1 MSEAVEFRGDEVK
14 DLATGEV
21 TKIQEPQVEDQ
32 PQEEEDQDA
41 ESLQQEDVKEEAEQ
55 EAEQE
60 AEDSD
65 AEALSLENI
74 LAMSQEFA
82 DDGEVSK
89 ERYEQLQQAGVSK
102 ELVDTV
108 IQGQQALA
116 EVQKLNAIWQ
126 ADLTLSQYQE
136 LASWAEKNW
145 SAEQIE
151 TYNRLVD
158 GTDQGAREMAIQ
170 SLVSAARGGRGPEPT
185 RNIEG
190 STATVGVAPFQSADE
205 MVEAM
210 RDKRYRNRE
219 EPYFSQVKSRLGA
232 GIR

>member
-1 MSEAVEFRGDEVK
+1 MSGEF
-14 DLATGEV
+14 AANGELSDDRY
-21 TKIQEPQVEDQ
+21 KQ
-32 PQEEEDQDA
+32 
-41 ESLQQEDVKEEAEQ
+41 LEEAGV
-55 EAEQE
+55 AR
-60 AEDSD
+60 DVVD
-65 AEALSLENI
+65 A
-74 LAMSQEFA
+74 
-82 DDGEVSK
+82 
-89 ERYEQLQQAGVSK
+89 
-102 ELVDTV
+102 V
-108 IQGQQALA
+108 IQGQQALV
-116 EVQKLNAIWQ
+116 EVQKLSSIME

-158 GTDQGAREMAIQ
+158 GSDAGARAMAIQ
-170 SLVSAARGGRGPEPT
+170 SLVSASRGGRGPEQK

-190 STATVGVAPFQSADE
+190 STATAGVAPFQSADE

-219 EPYFSQVKSRLGA
+219 EPYFSQVKARLGA